1 MAEINC
7 LSFDKEGLQNTEE
20 LIKAVKERAKELEND
35 QIVVA
40 TTTGKTALDCAK
52 AMPNMKKIAGILMYA
67 TDSEI
72 KVTRKEGKIIA
83 PNPDY
88 VNEAKKLGVEFYQG
102 ILAFSGVTSAIKG
115 QLGGCSDLKMI
126 AEVYKTISV
135 GTKVAVECSIMAADG
150 GLIDT
155 SRDIIALGGW
165 RGGADTAIVLKP
177 AFART
182 FFDLK
187 IREFIALPRNRNN

>member
-1 MAEINC
+1 MTEINC
-7 LSFDKEGLQNTEE
+7 LSFEKAGIDNTED
-20 LIKAVKERAKELEND
+20 LIAAVAKRSKELDID

-40 TTTGKTALDCAK
+40 TTTGKTALDCAIT
-52 AMPNMKKIAGILMYA
+52 MPWASKIAGILMYA
-67 TDSEI
+67 TDTEI
-72 KVTRKEGKIIA
+72 KVNRKEGKVIA
-83 PNPDY
+83 PNPAY
-88 VNEAKKLGVEFYQG
+88 LSEAKKLGVEFYQG
-102 ILAFSGVTSAIKG
+102 ILAFSGVTSAIKN
-115 QLGGCSDLKMI
+115 QLGGCPDLKMI

-155 SRDIIALGGW
+155 SRDIIAIGGW

-187 IREFIALPRNRNN
+187 IREFIALPRA